1 MESSINSIVAV
12 PFSFLLNAKIVIL
25 SNDDEYVAI
34 DKHFLRFCLR
44 SVLEKIYVDED
55 WYLDRYPDV
64 LHGLETGAVSS
75 ASEHYSKH
83 GYFENRMPYAI
94 AVNSPWY
101 LEQNPD
107 VEEAIGKKLFPSAQ
121 AHFDSVGFIEGRL
134 PFPGFTLLTVAETED
149 LLSDSGVTEQASEIR
164 DFQAQPRLVPLRK

>member
-1 MESSINSIVAV
+1 
-12 PFSFLLNAKIVIL
+12 
-25 SNDDEYVAI
+25 
-34 DKHFLRFCLR
+34 
-44 SVLEKIYVDED
+44 
-55 WYLDRYPDV
+55 
-64 LHGLETGAVSS
+64 
-75 ASEHYSKH
+75 
-83 GYFENRMPYAI
+83 MPYAI

-149 LLSDSGVTEQASEIR
+149 LLSDSGVAEQTPEIQA
-164 DFQAQPRLVPLRK
+164 FQAQPRLVPLRK